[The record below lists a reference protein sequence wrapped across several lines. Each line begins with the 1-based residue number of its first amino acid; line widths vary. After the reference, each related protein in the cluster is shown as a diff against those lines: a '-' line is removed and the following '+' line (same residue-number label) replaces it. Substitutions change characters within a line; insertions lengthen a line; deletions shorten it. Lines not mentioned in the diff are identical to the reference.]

1 MPVTVPAVVASTL
14 VIDLRSD
21 TVTRPTDA
29 MRRAMADAEVG
40 DDVYGE
46 DPTINRLQEGAA
58 EIFGKEA
65 ALLCPSG
72 VMCNQVWLRTLARP
86 GTEVVV
92 EADAHVVN
100 YEAGA
105 GALLA
110 GVQFRTVP
118 GQRGLLAAADV
129 AAAIRPDAF
138 PLTPTS
144 LVWIE
149 HTHNRGG
156 GTCYAL
162 EDLRALHDVA
172 AAARVPLYMDGAR
185 VFNAAVATGVAPATI
200 GAQVDALSF
209 CLSKGL
215 GAPVGSVMVGRAD
228 AIAEASLWRRRYG
241 GAMRQAGVIAAAG
254 LVALDQMV
262 DRLADDHEH
271 AMRLALAAA
280 EVAPDHVDVAQVQT
294 NIVNLERVPAAAV
307 VTALR
312 DAGVL
317 VVAMDAATV
326 RMVTHADVSA
336 ADCDRAAD
344 HLRRVLASTDL
355 TAA

>member
-1 MPVTVPAVVASTL
+1 M
-14 VIDLRSD
+14 IDLRSD
-21 TVTRPTDA
+21 TVTLPTAA
-29 MRRAMADAEVG
+29 MRRAMADADVG

-46 DPTINRLQEGAA
+46 DPTVNRLQEVAA
-58 EIFGKEA
+58 ETFGAQA

-72 VMCNQVWLRTLARP
+72 IMCNQLWLRVLAQP

-118 GQRGLLAAADV
+118 GSRGLLDPADV
-129 AAAIRPDAF
+129 AAAIRPDVF
-138 PLTPTS
+138 PLTPTA

-156 GTCYAL
+156 GTFYPIDDLAR
-162 EDLRALHDVA
+162 LRAVTVEA
-172 AAARVPLYMDGAR
+172 GVPLYMDGAR
-185 VFNAAVATGVAPATI
+185 VFNAAVAADVAPTAIATH
-200 GAQVDALSF
+200 VDALSF

-215 GAPVGSVMVGRAD
+215 SAPVGSLMVGADD
-228 AIAEASLWRRRYG
+228 AIAEAVLWRRRYG

-262 DRLADDHEH
+262 DRLAEDHEH
-271 AMRLALAAA
+271 ARRLAAA
-280 EVAPDHVDVAQVQT
+280 AADVAEDHIDVAQVRT
-294 NIVNLERVPAAAV
+294 NIVYLEQVSASDIVA
-307 VTALR
+307 ALR
-312 DAGVL
+312 DQGVL
-317 VVAMDAATV
+317 AVAMDASTV
-326 RMVTHADVSA
+326 RLVTHADIST

-344 HLRRVLASTDL
+344 SLRRVLKGAGLS
-355 TAA
+355 AA

>member
-1 MPVTVPAVVASTL
+1 

-21 TVTRPTDA
+21 TVTRPTAA

-46 DPTINRLQEGAA
+46 DPTVNHLQERAA
-58 EIFGKEA
+58 AVFGKEA

-72 VMCNQVWLRTLARP
+72 VMCNQVWLRTLGRP

-110 GVQFRTVP
+110 GVQFRTVQ
-118 GQRGLLAAADV
+118 GRLGLLSATAV
-129 AAAIRPDAF
+129 AAAIRPDSY

-162 EDLRALHDVA
+162 EGLRELRAVTTEA
-172 AAARVPLYMDGAR
+172 GVPLYMDGAR
-185 VFNAAVATGVAPATI
+185 VFNAAVATGVPPTTI

-215 GAPVGSVMVGRAD
+215 AAPVGSVMVGSAD

-262 DRLADDHEH
+262 DRLVTDHEH
-271 AMRLALAAA
+271 AARLAAAAA

-294 NIVNLERVPAAAV
+294 NIVYLERVPAAVLA
-307 VTALR
+307 AAMR

-317 VVAMDAATV
+317 VTAMDASTV
-326 RMVTHADVSA
+326 RLVTHVDVST

-344 HLRRVLASTDL
+344 HLRRVLDATDL

>member
-1 MPVTVPAVVASTL
+1 
-14 VIDLRSD
+14 
-21 TVTRPTDA
+21 

-46 DPTINRLQEGAA
+46 DPTVNRLQERAAA
-58 EIFGKEA
+58 EFGKDA

-72 VMCNQVWLRTLARP
+72 VMCNQLWLRTLGQA

-105 GALLA
+105 GAMLA

-118 GQRGLLAAADV
+118 GPRGLLAATDV
-129 AAAIRPDAF
+129 AAAIRPDTF

-144 LVWIE
+144 LVWVE

-156 GTCYAL
+156 GTCYTL
-162 EDLRALHDVA
+162 EELRALRAVTTDA
-172 AAARVPLYMDGAR
+172 GVPLYMDGAR
-185 VFNAAVATGVAPATI
+185 VFNAVVATGVAPATI

-215 GAPVGSVMVGRAD
+215 GAPVGSVMVGSAD

-241 GAMRQAGVIAAAG
+241 GAMRQAGVLAAAG

-262 DRLADDHEH
+262 ERLATDHEH
-271 AMRLALAAA
+271 AARLAAAAA

-294 NIVNLERVPAAAV
+294 NIVYLERVPAAAL
-307 VTALR
+307 VTAMR

-317 VVAMDAATV
+317 VGAMDASTV
-326 RMVTHADVSA
+326 RLVTHADVSPT
-336 ADCDRAAD
+336 DCDRAAEL
-344 HLRRVLASTDL
+344 LRRVLEAADL
-355 TAA
+355 SAA

>member
-1 MPVTVPAVVASTL
+1 M
-14 VIDLRSD
+14 IDLRSD
-21 TVTRPTDA
+21 TVTRPTAA

-46 DPTINRLQEGAA
+46 DPTVNRLQERAA
-58 EIFGKEA
+58 ALFGKQA

-72 VMCNQVWLRTLARP
+72 VMCNQVWLRTLAP
-86 GTEVVV
+86 GGTEVVV

-110 GVQFRTVP
+110 GVQFRTLP
-118 GQRGLLAAADV
+118 GLRGLLTASDV

-162 EDLRALHDVA
+162 ADLRALRRVTTDA
-172 AAARVPLYMDGAR
+172 GVPLYVDGAR
-185 VFNAAVATGVAPATI
+185 IFNATVATGVAPATV
-200 GAQVDALSF
+200 GAEVDALSF

-215 GAPVGSVMVGRAD
+215 GAPVGSVMVGDAD
-228 AIAEASLWRRRYG
+228 AIAEAALWRRRYG

-262 DRLADDHEH
+262 DRLAVDHAH
-271 AMRLALAAA
+271 AARLAAAAA
-280 EVAPDHVDVAQVQT
+280 EVAPEHVDVAWVHT
-294 NIVNLERVPAAAV
+294 NIVYLERVPAAAL

-312 DAGVL
+312 EAGVL
-317 VVAMDAATV
+317 VGAMDASTV
-326 RMVTHADVSA
+326 RLVTHPDVSA
-336 ADCDRAAD
+336 VDCDRAAD
-344 HLRRVLASTDL
+344 HLRRVLAATDL
-355 TAA
+355 TVA

>member
-1 MPVTVPAVVASTL
+1 M
-14 VIDLRSD
+14 IDLRSD
-21 TVTRPTDA
+21 TVTRPTAA

-46 DPTINRLQEGAA
+46 DPTVNRLQETAA
-58 EIFGKEA
+58 ALFAKEA

-72 VMCNQVWLRTLARP
+72 VMCNQAWLRVLARP

-118 GQRGLLAAADV
+118 GRRGLLDPADV
-129 AAAIRPDAF
+129 ADAIRPDVF

-156 GTCYAL
+156 GTWYPDATLTAL
-162 EDLRALHDVA
+162 RDVTA
-172 AAARVPLYMDGAR
+172 AAGVPLYMDGAR
-185 VFNAAVATGVAPATI
+185 VFNAAVAAGVTVADVASH
-200 GAQVDALSF
+200 VDALSF

-215 GAPVGSVMVGRAD
+215 SAPVGSMMVGTAD
-228 AIAEASLWRRRYG
+228 AIEEATTWRRRYG
-241 GAMRQAGVIAAAG
+241 GAMRQAGVLAAAG
-254 LVALDQMV
+254 LVALEQMV
-262 DRLADDHEH
+262 DRLADDHDR
-271 AMRLALAAA
+271 ARRIANAAA
-280 EVAPDHVDVAQVQT
+280 EVAPAHVDVAQVQT
-294 NIVNLERVPAAAV
+294 NIVYLEDVPAAAIV
-307 VTALR
+307 AALR
-312 DAGVL
+312 EEGVL
-317 VVAMDAATV
+317 AGAMDAATV
-326 RMVTHADVSA
+326 RLVTHSDVSA
-336 ADCDRAAD
+336 ADCDSAAD
-344 HLRRVLASTDL
+344 ALRRVLSTAQL
-355 TAA
+355 TAG